1 MLLEFNDA
9 QSSSINQ
16 IAVKTNTSIKCT
28 TRFMSGKL
36 LMFAKLSLKSFI
48 YSLAELLAFPEENET
63 VEKIYRKY
71 GIEKIFCYHILTD
84 TDSTSLNF
92 LIISSA
98 HSTFPESRVRDILFE
113 IFSSTEIR
121 KRFDKSD
128 KFWEQFSV
136 YIPEDQKVLGLYEVE
151 SINDPCLVTLATN
164 PKEYLEYFQSEAINK
179 KHKGIKKGAVG
190 MDYEN
195 FAERIKPLF
204 NFDSYVKPKA
214 GTKQVV
220 RISVKKG
227 EMTTSRITKPKF
239 LQLNDKRF
247 YFPNAVISLPFGHQ
261 ILDEVD
267 QYKKNQGQRIEKY
280 FLKEKDNLLELEKNA
295 LKKCPR
301 LDFLD
306 NILLQ
311 SFKVV
316 NNNNINKYLYNK
328 KEQCV
333 LDFILDAGWRTNI
346 HLMENLK
353 ETSS

>member
-1 MLLEFNDA
+1 M
-9 QSSSINQ
+9 
-16 IAVKTNTSIKCT
+16 
-28 TRFMSGKL
+28 
-36 LMFAKLSLKSFI
+36 
-48 YSLAELLAFPEENET
+48 
-63 VEKIYRKY
+63 
-71 GIEKIFCYHILTD
+71 
-84 TDSTSLNF
+84 
-92 LIISSA
+92 
-98 HSTFPESRVRDILFE
+98 
-113 IFSSTEIR
+113 
-121 KRFDKSD
+121 
-128 KFWEQFSV
+128 
-136 YIPEDQKVLGLYEVE
+136 
-151 SINDPCLVTLATN
+151 
-164 PKEYLEYFQSEAINK
+164 
-179 KHKGIKKGAVG
+179 
-190 MDYEN
+190 
-195 FAERIKPLF
+195 
-204 NFDSYVKPKA
+204 
-214 GTKQVV
+214 
-220 RISVKKG
+220 
-227 EMTTSRITKPKF
+227 
-239 LQLNDKRF
+239 QLNDKRF